1 MTEETRTSAHDP
13 REGVE
18 VVEEMTPESGQAS
31 APAQIVTMQT
41 EEPGAGQA
49 DQASPSRP
57 PLYRHP
63 SNRAFGGVCGGLAD
77 YLNLDAGLIRVLWI
91 VLTIGSAGAGFLA
104 YMALWLLLPVGTA
117 HTGMQEP
124 AAMALNQ
131 RNMRRA
137 GLLLI
142 GLGSLWLL
150 ANVGILPWLWSAFW
164 RTVGIVFWPAVLI
177 AAGMLLLKNQKE
189 WRSDLSALGQRLG
202 NRAQFDGLAQRAK
215 SVNLNGLRPDGEKVR
230 SGLSNLRQRI
240 PLKRSR
246 EDRVVLGVCGGMARS
261 LKVDANLVR
270 LFWVL
275 FSVGSIGT
283 GAVIYALMALI
294 LPETR
299 PVPMP
304 EPQVIQHIER

>member
-1 MTEETRTSAHDP
+1 MQAEEQGAD
-13 REGVE
+13 EAE
-18 VVEEMTPESGQAS
+18 QA
-31 APAQIVTMQT
+31 
-41 EEPGAGQA
+41 GA
-49 DQASPSRP
+49 SRP

-63 SNRAFGGVCGGLAD
+63 ANRAFGGVCGGLAD

-104 YMALWLLLPVGTA
+104 YMALWLLLPVGTV

-142 GLGSLWLL
+142 SLGGLWLL

-164 RTVGIVFWPAVLI
+164 RTVGLVFWPVVLI

-189 WRSDLSALGQRLG
+189 WRADLSAWGERLG
-202 NRAQFDGLAQRAK
+202 NRAGFDDLSQRVK
-215 SVNLNGLRPDGEKVR
+215 SVNLNGLRPDGSKVR
-230 SGLSNLRQRI
+230 SGLGNLRQRI

-246 EDRVVLGVCGGMARS
+246 DERVVLGVCGGMAQAM
-261 LKVDANLVR
+261 KVDANLVR

-275 FSVGSIGT
+275 FSVGSVGT
-283 GAVIYALMALI
+283 GAVVYALLALI
-294 LPETR
+294 LPERNHEPRVISHMER
-299 PVPMP
+299 PM
-304 EPQVIQHIER
+304 